1 MIGVEA
7 TFAKDGRC
15 RIRRIQIDDNWVSVE
30 QGRQWVDRQ
39 GRHVLVR
46 RLGQS
51 VQEILLSSE
60 TMTWQ
65 LVNGR
70 SDIQMV

>member
-1 MIGVEA
+1 MIGVEC
-7 TFAKDGRC
+7 TFAQNGRC
-15 RIRRIQIDDNWVSVE
+15 HIKRIQIKDDWVPVE

-46 RLGQS
+46 VPGQP
-51 VQEILLSSE
+51 VQEILLKPD
-60 TMTWQ
+60 TLTWE

-70 SDIQMV
+70 SDIQIV

>member
-1 MIGVEA
+1 MIGVEC
-7 TFAKDGRC
+7 TFEKNGRC
-15 RIRRIQIDDNWVSVE
+15 RVRRIQIKDNWVVVE

-46 RLGQS
+46 VPGQP
-51 VQEILLSSE
+51 VQEILLKPE
-60 TMTWQ
+60 TMTWE

-70 SDIQMV
+70 SPIQLA

>member
-1 MIGVEA
+1 MIGVEC
-7 TFAKDGRC
+7 TFGKDGRC
-15 RIRRIQIDDNWVSVE
+15 RVRRIQIDDNWISME

-46 RLGQS
+46 MPGQP
-51 VQEILLSSE
+51 VQEILLSPE
-60 TMTWQ
+60 TMTWK

>member
-15 RIRRIQIDDNWVSVE
+15 RVKRIQIKDNWVSVE

-46 RLGQS
+46 LPGLP
-51 VQEILLSSE
+51 VQEILLSPE
-60 TMTWQ
+60 TMTWK

>member
-1 MIGVEA
+1 MIGVEC
-7 TFAKDGRC
+7 TFSKDGRC
-15 RIRRIQIDDNWVSVE
+15 RVRRIQIDDNWVSVE

-46 RLGQS
+46 IPGQP
-51 VQEILLSSE
+51 VQEILLKPD
-60 TMTWQ
+60 TLTWE